1 MAIGDN
7 FNDVSMLKVAGASFA
22 VANAEDGVKVFAKY
36 LTSTNSEN
44 GVAEAIMR
52 CINENL

>member
-22 VANAEDGVKVFAKY
+22 VANAEDGVKEFAKY
-36 LTSTNSEN
+36 LTSKNSEN